1 MIEHKIN
8 SDLDEREKRL
18 IVKVYFTALAILFNF
33 SLEEQEVSRQI
44 FLFPQLAWMWRF
56 QV

>member
-44 FLFPQLAWMWRF
+44 FLFPQLA
-56 QV
+56 